1 MEHEDEEFEPHGH
14 GKRRDR
20 SLSPSSPPLAG
31 ERDAESQGDAAFD
44 HPSKSQKK
52 REMHALQ
59 DLGEELVALPQD
71 RLNKLDLPDALYDAV
86 MDARRFT
93 KHEARRRQMQ
103 YIGKIM
109 RDIDTDPIAEQLAEI
124 KGESDTA
131 KAHFHALERWRD
143 RLLADD
149 AALTEW
155 LAQHPSDDIQQ
166 LRNLIRNARKE
177 AADNKPPKSSRLLF
191 RWLREQTE

>member
-1 MEHEDEEFEPHGH
+1 MEDEYEEFN
-14 GKRRDR
+14 
-20 SLSPSSPPLAG
+20 LS
-31 ERDAESQGDAAFD
+31 R
-44 HPSKSQKK
+44 PSKSQKK

-59 DLGEELVALPQD
+59 DLDEELVKLSQD
-71 RLNKLDLPDALYDAV
+71 RLDKLDLPDALYDAV

-103 YIGKIM
+103 FIGKVM
-109 RDIDTDPIAEQLAEI
+109 RDIDTEPIAEQLAEI
-124 KGESDTA
+124 KGESATA
-131 KAHFHALERWRD
+131 KAEFHALERWRD

-155 LAQHPSDDIQQ
+155 LAQHPSGDSQQ

-177 AADNKPPKSSRLLF
+177 AAAGKPPKSSRELF
-191 RWLREQTE
+191 RWLRDHGE

>member
-1 MEHEDEEFEPHGH
+1 MEDEHEEFEPA
-14 GKRRDR
+14 
-20 SLSPSSPPLAG
+20 P
-31 ERDAESQGDAAFD
+31 
-44 HPSKSQKK
+44 PSKSQKK

-59 DLGEELVALPQD
+59 DLGEELVALSQD
-71 RLNKLDLPDALYDAV
+71 RLDKLDLPDALYDAV

-103 YIGKIM
+103 FIGKVM

-191 RWLREQTE
+191 RWLREQAE

>member
-1 MEHEDEEFEPHGH
+1 MEDEY
-14 GKRRDR
+14 
-20 SLSPSSPPLAG
+20 
-31 ERDAESQGDAAFD
+31 AESLPSR
-44 HPSKSQKK
+44 PSKSQKK

-59 DLGEELVALPQD
+59 ELGEELVKLSQD
-71 RLNKLDLPDALYDAV
+71 RLDKLDLPDALYDAV

-103 YIGKIM
+103 FIGKVM
-109 RDIDTDPIAEQLAEI
+109 RDIDTEPIAEQLAVI
-124 KGESDTA
+124 KGESATA
-131 KAHFHALERWRD
+131 KAEFHALERWRD

-155 LAQHPSDDIQQ
+155 LAQYSSGDSQQ

-177 AADNKPPKSSRLLF
+177 AAAGKPPKSSRELF
-191 RWLREQTE
+191 RWLRDHGE